1 MRISD
6 WSSDVCSSD
15 LVVDDAVHR
24 HLGGGLVERRRIG
37 RRGGDLP
44 GELVFPGQA
53 FARPLD
59 ADLVQLHAW
68 ASVLSPSAAW
78 RLALRMSRQAEP
90 MTKTSAVI
98 SSRSE
103 EHTSE
108 LQSLMRSSYA
118 VF

>member
-68 ASVLSPSAAW
+68 ASVLTPSAAW

-90 MTKTSAVI
+90 RTKTRAVI
-98 SSRSE
+98 SSHRDNGYCRTTMWS
-103 EHTSE
+103 
-108 LQSLMRSSYA
+108 QQVR
-118 VF
+118 